1 MTQAEQV
8 LIIGPS
14 WVGDMVM
21 AQALFKQLRLDNP
34 QAQIDVVAPA
44 WSKGILERMPEVRN
58 TFTQVGG
65 HGEMAFSS
73 RRELGKA
80 LRDANYDR
88 AITLPRA
95 WKAALIPWFANIPK
109 RTGFRGEWRYG
120 LLNDVR
126 KLDKT
131 RLDQTVKRFVALGIA
146 ADAAIPAIPHPS
158 LTIDPGNQARLQRE
172 FGLNTDKPV
181 IAMMPG
187 AAFGPAKMWP
197 TKHFAELAR
206 MLIDEGMQVWVI
218 GSEGEK
224 ELGEAIRKTGGDG
237 VSNLC
242 GKTGLADTPDLF
254 AMTKAT
260 VTNDSGLMHV
270 AAASGSHVITIYGAT
285 GPDFTP
291 PLTKKK
297 TILFLGLD
305 CSPCYER
312 ECPLQH
318 LNCLKGIEPM
328 QVFSSLKESF
338 LL

>member
-1 MTQAEQV
+1 MSTSEQI

-21 AQALFKQLRLDNP
+21 AQSLFKQLRLLNT
-34 QAQIDVVAPA
+34 ACQIDVVAPA
-44 WSKGILERMPEVRN
+44 WSKGILERMPEIRN
-58 TFTQVGG
+58 TFTQVGN
-65 HGEMAFSS
+65 HGEMAFGS
-73 RRELGKA
+73 RRELGHA
-80 LRDANYDR
+80 LKNSGYDR
-88 AITLPRA
+88 AITMPRS
-95 WKAALIPWFANIPK
+95 WKSALIPWFANVPV

-126 KLDKT
+126 KLDKS
-131 RLDQTVKRFVALGIA
+131 RLDQTVKRFVSL
-146 ADAAIPAIPHPS
+146 AIHAESELPDIPKPA
-158 LTIDPGNQARLQRE
+158 LTIDPGNQTRLKRE

-197 TKHFAELAR
+197 TEYFAELAK
-206 MLIDEGMQVWVI
+206 MLVNEGMQVWII

-224 ELGEAIRKTGGDG
+224 ALGEQIRIAAGSHTT
-237 VSNLC
+237 NLC

-260 VTNDSGLMHV
+260 VTNDSGLMHI
-270 AAASGSHVITIYGAT
+270 AAAVGSHVITIYGAT

-291 PLTKKK
+291 PLTDQK
-297 TILFLGLD
+297 TIHFLGLE

-312 ECPLQH
+312 ECPLEH
-318 LNCLKGIEPM
+318 LNCLRKISPDLIYK
-328 QVFSSLKESF
+328 SLLNTVKA
-338 LL
+338 